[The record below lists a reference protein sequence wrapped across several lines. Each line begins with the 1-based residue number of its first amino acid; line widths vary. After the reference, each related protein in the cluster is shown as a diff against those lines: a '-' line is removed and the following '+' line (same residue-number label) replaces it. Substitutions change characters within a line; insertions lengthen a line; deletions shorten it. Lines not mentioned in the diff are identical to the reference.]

1 MDVVKAALPGWRTVL
16 TTGASMRVCY
26 TARIHNI
33 DITEAEVYA
42 LYNFFNEHR
51 DNIPDGLKQ
60 VKDVIANLVAS
71 RD

>member
-1 MDVVKAALPGWRTVL
+1 
-16 TTGASMRVCY
+16 MRVCY

-33 DITEAEVYA
+33 DITEADVYA

-51 DNIPDGLKQ
+51 DDIPEGLKQ

-71 RD
+71 GD